1 MAVSIISAS
10 LRASRK
16 LPARIAFWTREPSP
30 LIRVT
35 MDVASPVTPLLIVI
49 SAMLSSK
56 SKDCDD
62 SNETAAGVDFRLKWY
77 GKLKMWYDLSVN
89 RTVMKGHRD
98 GI

>member
-16 LPARIAFWTREPSP
+16 LPDRIASCTREPSP

-35 MDVASPVTPLLIVI
+35 MEAASPDEPLLIVI

-56 SKDCDD
+56 PKDCDD
-62 SNETAAGVDFRLKWY
+62 SNETAAGVDFRFN
-77 GKLKMWYDLSVN
+77 GMTS
-89 RTVMKGHRD
+89 
-98 GI
+98 